1 MYIFVLAIL
10 DGFRLHFTVRPLM
23 TQAAYLWPHFWVCEC
38 KTVYFSPI
46 VWVYV
51 FTQARADFVRHPD
64 AILNKAPFTSSSLW
78 PYSSVPRHI
87 CLSKSSVTYSWSNK
101 QCLVKRDRDGK
112 LDFFCS
118 LDVLVYGRSLCP
130 QSHCSLNHFLTH
142 CATT

>member
-10 DGFRLHFTVRPLM
+10 DGFHLHFTVRPLM
-23 TQAAYLWPHFWVCEC
+23 TQTAYLWPHFWVCEC
-38 KTVYFSPI
+38 KTVYFFPYSLS
-46 VWVYV
+46 VCLH
-51 FTQARADFVRHPD
+51 TS
-64 AILNKAPFTSSSLW
+64 LNWFCETSRCHFKQGSIHSRLLW

-101 QCLVKRDRDGK
+101 QCLVKRDTDGK